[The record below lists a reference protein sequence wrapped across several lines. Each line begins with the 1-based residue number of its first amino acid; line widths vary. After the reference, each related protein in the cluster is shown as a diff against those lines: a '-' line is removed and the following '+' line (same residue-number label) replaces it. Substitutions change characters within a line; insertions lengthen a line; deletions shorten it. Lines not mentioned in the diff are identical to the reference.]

1 MLLAT
6 RKIVTPVL
14 GNSLFNNNKE
24 ECCLVSFPAEE
35 YRTAEKGKNENIC
48 NFKSNVER
56 CKHAASMERTSF
68 LRNPKVRVIISRSFN
83 LKNKCSRVSEE

>member
-35 YRTAEKGKNENIC
+35 YRTAEKGKMKIYATL
-48 NFKSNVER
+48 K
-56 CKHAASMERTSF
+56 AT
-68 LRNPKVRVIISRSFN
+68 LRGANMRRAQKGQ
-83 LKNKCSRVSEE
+83 VS